1 VAPRER
7 SVPGPDGEKTISTKT
22 QYYAVA
28 CWTSSHRGR
37 WLAPGG
43 PHMMPAMDGR
53 VTGHHEDL
61 GRPSALEERIE
72 VAQISH
78 SLSTLTFDPSE
89 QVEEDSC
96 T

>member
-1 VAPRER
+1 
-7 SVPGPDGEKTISTKT
+7 
-22 QYYAVA
+22 
-28 CWTSSHRGR
+28 
-37 WLAPGG
+37 
-43 PHMMPAMDGR
+43 MDGR